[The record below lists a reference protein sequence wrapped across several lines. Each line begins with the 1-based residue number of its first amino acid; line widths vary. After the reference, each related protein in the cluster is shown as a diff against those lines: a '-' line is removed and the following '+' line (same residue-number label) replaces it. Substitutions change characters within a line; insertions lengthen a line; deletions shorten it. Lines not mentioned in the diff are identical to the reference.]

1 MLKNLHT
8 LGMFEENRRDVRY
21 DEIGRVI
28 SPDLC
33 ALPGILDNISSGG
46 CKVHF
51 PLPIVVDLENEYE
64 LKIFSSRPAFQE
76 PLKLICQPQWVKEI
90 DGMTEIGFRIL
101 YSPDAVR
108 LSEFVAY
115 LEKLSKDILPDIN

>member
-1 MLKNLHT
+1 MLK
-8 LGMFEENRRDVRY
+8 ENRQSVRY

-51 PLPIVVDLENEYE
+51 PLSVVVDLENEYE
-64 LKIFSSRPAFQE
+64 LKIYSSRPAFPE
-76 PLKLICQPQWVKEI
+76 PLNLICQPQWVKET
-90 DGMTEIGFRIL
+90 DGCTEIGFSIM
-101 YSPDAVR
+101 YSPDANR

-115 LEKLSKDILPDIN
+115 LDTLSQDILPDIN